1 MVRQQGQIDAGR
13 FLEKDTKKLLDK
25 FEREQKRKI
34 ANLMAEIGRKEMK
47 NTKSRLTSRGGLGK
61 HIARSNKLVSKFKMS
76 GNKGDYGTLFFGMEG
91 KIRSREGRLE
101 LVDDLAALYAF
112 GKENFAAIGDGD
124 GSHAFVGV
132 DALGARDRFP
142 IPGFIY
148 AGVSPNR
155 RPAFRRRLKIGFV
168 SPDIPEA
175 DEFLPQ
181 AEENIIN
188 KLETEVSA
196 AIVEAWEQ
204 SESKRKR

>member
-13 FLEKDTKKLLDK
+13 FLKKDTKKLLDRFK
-25 FEREQKRKI
+25 RGQKQKI

-47 NTKSRLTSRGGLGK
+47 KTRGRLKSQGGLGK
-61 HIARSNKLVSKFKMS
+61 HIARSNKLVSKLKMS
-76 GNKGDYGTLFFGMEG
+76 GDAGDYGTLFFGMEG
-91 KIRSREGRLE
+91 KIRSREGRLA

-124 GSHAFVGV
+124 GLHAFVGV
-132 DALGARDRFP
+132 DALGAKDRLP

-155 RPAFRRRLKIGFV
+155 QPAFRRRLKIGFV
-168 SPDIPEA
+168 ASDIPRA

-196 AIVEAWEQ
+196 AITEAWEQ

>member
-13 FLEKDTKKLLDK
+13 FFTKDTKKLLDRFK
-25 FEREQKRKI
+25 RGQKQKI

-47 NTKSRLTSRGGLGK
+47 NTRSRLTSQGGLGK
-61 HIARSNKLVSKFKMS
+61 HIARSNKLVSKLKMS
-76 GNKGDYGTLFFGMEG
+76 GDAGDYGTLFFGMEG

-112 GKENFAAIGDGD
+112 GKQNFAAIGDGD
-124 GSHAFVGV
+124 GSHAFIGV
-132 DALGARDRFP
+132 DALGARERFP